1 MSVQVLVKGMDPA
14 LLCGGRAAF
23 QALHT
28 ASSLPTPLPRGT
40 ISLTCDR
47 VDEALTSRRVS

>member
-40 ISLTCDR
+40 ISLTCDQ